1 MATFTDIYKQELK
14 GKGILNSLGTA
25 ALKRTREKLDIRNM
39 LFGGSGA
46 IAATGQKVFGKGY
59 QAIQKGGSTAKVV
72 SQNIGT
78 QSIAMDQLLISSQKQ
93 ESQLAIIA
101 KNTMNSNAM
110 ARDMNVMRQ
119 NIMKLVTMGGGKAS
133 RGADMFF
140 KEAAAR
146 EASYESQ
153 FKKGM
158 EKTPTAIGSASKDKD
173 KKSFL
178 STLFSGAL
186 SGIGFAITTLGKTL
200 ISALS
205 GIKDILTDVKN
216 LITGIKLSDLFK
228 IGATGGIAGI
238 VTSILSVL
246 KSPVV
251 LTALAVILPSLY
263 ALMKAREGSKAGVPE
278 DASRKQQLSSNQT
291 AIMESK
297 NVRIS
302 GVWADGKNTQKSAF
316 DLIQEEQNLN
326 QLVSKNPKMLDE
338 KAKKLSAMRINA
350 LASEGFYPLGD
361 YTPGKNKEL
370 LFRREVKEPNML
382 DLPDTKPEKVD
393 YESRVGARES
403 GGKYDT
409 IFGKAGGAM
418 INGKLITENTI
429 SEVVAWQESERAK
442 KSNKQAAGK
451 YQFMDVGSAAKAA
464 GLKPDDLFNGPNQEK
479 MMQAYTAANAKSLE
493 RLGLPSTTE
502 YLSMAHAVGAD
513 GAKKLIDAQ
522 NAGEGSKNSLAILGL
537 KGAAAQ
543 TNPQLNTSVDNTI
556 AKLKGI
562 GSSTGAALASA
573 STATSDLNRA
583 SNTQPPPQVNVTQ
596 QTNNNVAGGK
606 APSAP
611 VASATNVDALEL
623 FFKYAM

>member
-1 MATFTDIYKQELK
+1 MATFTDVYKQELK
-14 GKGILNSLGTA
+14 SKGILSSIGTA

-59 QAIQKGGSTAKVV
+59 QAIQRGGSTAKVV
-72 SQNIGT
+72 SENIGT
-78 QSIAMDQLLISSQKQ
+78 QSIAMDQLLLSSQKQ

-178 STLFSGAL
+178 STLFGGAL

-238 VTSILSVL
+238 VTSILGIL

-263 ALMKAREGSKAGVPE
+263 ALMKAREGSKIGVPE

-382 DLPDTKPEKVD
+382 DLPNTAPNTTPQKINNNLLNMIGSAE
-393 YESRVGARES
+393 
-403 GGKYDT
+403 GGSMGYDAANR
-409 IFGKAGGAM
+409 GKAGDTPGGIPGLSNM
-418 INGKLITENTI
+418 TI
-429 SEVVAWQESERAK
+429 SDIMQLQKDK
-442 KSNKQAAGK
+442 KLFAAGR
-451 YQFMDVGSAAKAA
+451 YQII
-464 GLKPDDLFNGPNQEK
+464 
-479 MMQAYTAANAKSLE
+479 
-493 RLGLPSTTE
+493 PSTLE
-502 YLSMAHAVGAD
+502 G
-513 GAKKLIDAQ
+513 LIDNKYGNIGVTKNDVFSPEIQDKMVQALIDHRLKV
-522 NAGEGSKNSLAILGL
+522 AGNDPVKQQLELSKEFAAI
-537 KGAAAQ
+537 A
-543 TNPQLNTSVDNTI
+543 NP
-556 AKLKGI
+556 
-562 GSSTGAALASA
+562 STGKSFYEGKGN
-573 STATSDLNRA
+573 NRA
-583 SNTQPPPQVNVTQ
+583 SISTEKIQSALRPSGDNLTQGSSALAAMTRDMNVAQAPNVTVN
-596 QTNNNVAGGK
+596 TSETKVASGK